1 MKIDAHHHFWRYCEQ
16 EYPWIG
22 PGMDL
27 LRRDYLPAEFERVMQ
42 SSGFGGS
49 IAVQARQIP
58 EETAWLLALAD
69 AHPFIKGVV
78 GWVDLRG
85 ADLGRQ
91 LERYVPH
98 RALRGV
104 RHVVHDEPDDRFML
118 GEDFLT
124 GISRLGDFDLVYELL
139 LFPRHLPIACRLV
152 ERFPGQRFVLDH
164 VGKPQ
169 IRDGLLEPWV
179 TGVRKL
185 AAFPNV
191 FCKVSGM
198 VTEADWKEWRAADL
212 EPYLD
217 VVFETF
223 GTRRLMIGSDWPVCT
238 VAAPYDRVLTVVTDY
253 LVRFPQEEQELV
265 LGENARW
272 IYGLRP

>member
-1 MKIDAHHHFWRYCEQ
+1 MRIDAHQHFWRYCEQ

-42 SSGFGGS
+42 TCGFGGS

-69 AHPFIKGVV
+69 THPFIKGVV

-91 LERYVPH
+91 LERYAPD

-124 GISRLGDFDLVYELL
+124 GISRLADFGLVYELL

-164 VGKPQ
+164 AGKPQ
-169 IRDGLLEPWV
+169 VRDGLLEPWAS
-179 TGVRKL
+179 GVRRL
-185 AAFPNV
+185 AASPNV

-198 VTEADWKEWRAADL
+198 LTEADWKGWRAADL

-217 VVFETF
+217 VVFEAF
-223 GTRRLMIGSDWPVCT
+223 GTGRLMIGSDWPVCT
-238 VAAPYDRVLTVVTDY
+238 VAAPYDRVMTVVTDY
-253 LVRFPQEEQELV
+253 LVRFPQEEQEMV
-265 LGENARW
+265 LGGNARW
-272 IYGLRP
+272 IYGLPP